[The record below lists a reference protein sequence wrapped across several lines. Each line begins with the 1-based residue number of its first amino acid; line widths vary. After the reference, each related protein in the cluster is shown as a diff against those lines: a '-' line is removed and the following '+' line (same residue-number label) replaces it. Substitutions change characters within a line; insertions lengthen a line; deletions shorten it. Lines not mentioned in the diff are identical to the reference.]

1 MDFFRITEEKA
12 KTRGGDNYIKVY
24 PSFLNKKWKD
34 LMVRGNDF
42 YAVYDKHTGFWTEDL
57 YRLQEIVDH
66 ELFEYVERMP
76 EEKKAI
82 AIPSLMQI
90 DRSQSQTMFLR
101 ITKTNADHYVQ
112 LDQKIIFSDQEVK
125 REDYASK
132 CLPYSMKEGDIS
144 SYQELMGTLFEPN
157 ELQKL
162 EWAVGAIFSGD
173 SKELQKFLVLSGAP
187 GTGKS
192 TYIDLIE
199 MLFEGYTAPFSAK
212 DLGDPGKRFALGAFK
227 DGPLVGIEHDGDM
240 SKLQDNSAF
249 NSVVSHD
256 TMLVD
261 EKFKAPYTTR
271 INAMLFVGTNSFV
284 KITDADSGLMRRLI
298 DVSPSGEKLDFERYT
313 ILKERLRFEL
323 GAIAHH
329 CLERYLE
336 MGKNYYGSYKP
347 FKMLYGTNTIHNFM
361 DHHYFDMKNE
371 EYVQLRHLFDLYI
384 QYTTE
389 TNSRFTVDYTEFLR
403 LTQSYFKEFRKR
415 TQIDGKRL
423 RNIALGLKTELFEPE
438 EQDDVPPEESP
449 SEEIEMYEGECLL
462 DDILRDCP
470 AQYANSNGTPSYKWD
485 DVRTTLADL
494 DTSKLHFVQPPDNHI
509 VIDFDLMNADREKDR
524 DLNLAAA
531 ETWPPTY
538 AEFSRSGAG
547 VHLHYIYD
555 GDVDQLSRVFDDGIE
570 IKVFTGGS
578 SLRRINIASNHTPM
592 VSLSGGLP
600 LREKRMIDE
609 RVVKTEKGLR
619 ALVEKN
625 LRKEIHPG
633 TKPSMDFIHKILK
646 DAYESGLKYDLR
658 DMESRI
664 TNFAFNSTNQS
675 TYCLRLLKQLHLKS
689 DDADD
694 LENSPPWSNDER
706 LVFFDVEVFPNLFVV
721 CWKYEDDSEVVKMI
735 NPTADEV
742 AELMKLKL
750 VGFHNR
756 GYDNHIL
763 YGRYMGLNNA
773 GIYELSK
780 RIISGDRSAMYG
792 QAYGISWT
800 DVFDYSVKK
809 QSLKKFQIELGLVH
823 HEISFDWDAPVD
835 ESKWDLVAEYCANDV
850 ITTEQV
856 HKSRV
861 QDYIARKILAELSG
875 LSVNSSTNQ
884 HSTKIIF
891 GGERKPQGA
900 FNYPDLS
907 KMFPGYKYEMGVS
920 TYQGMEVGE
929 GGFVYAEPGMYKN
942 VTTFDV
948 ASMHPASIIAM
959 DLFGKKYTKKFSEL
973 VSARLAIKHNEYD
986 EAGKMLG
993 GVLREYLKDHED
1005 AKGLSE
1011 ALKIVINSVYG
1022 LTAARFD
1029 NPFRDIRN
1037 KDNVVAKR
1045 GALFMVDLLKAVQ
1058 EKGYQV
1064 VHIKTDSIKVVDA
1077 DKDIEDF
1084 IHEFGKKYDYD
1095 FETEAV
1101 YERFLLVN
1109 DAVYIAKEGD
1119 QWEAVGKQF
1128 QHPYV
1133 YKKLF
1138 DQGPIEFDDLIEV
1151 KNVTTSLWLEKDVA
1165 EGEVERQFIGRA
1177 GAFVPVTNHG
1187 MRLVREKDGN
1197 FHAASGSKGHLW
1209 REAEVEREDNG
1220 GTLDN
1225 IDMSYFDRLYNEA
1238 YDKIKEF
1245 GDPEGFLA

>member
-1 MDFFRITEEKA
+1 MDFFKITEEKA
-12 KTRGGDNYIKVY
+12 SRRGGDSYIKVY
-24 PSFLNKKWKD
+24 PSFLNRKWKD
-34 LMVRGNDF
+34 LMVRGGEF

-57 YRLQEIVDH
+57 YRLQELVDH
-66 ELFEYVERMP
+66 EIYDYIDKMP
-76 EEKKAI
+76 PEKKAI
-82 AIPSLMQI
+82 AQPQLMQV

-101 ITKTNADHYVQ
+101 ITKTNADNYTQ
-112 LDQKIIFSDQEVK
+112 LDQNVIFSDQEVK

-132 CLPYSMKEGDIS
+132 TLPYAMKEGDIS
-144 SYQELMGTLFEPN
+144 AYKEMMETLFEPE
-157 ELQKL
+157 ELRKL
-162 EWAVGAIFSGD
+162 EWAVGAVLSGD
-173 SKELQKFLVLSGAP
+173 SKHLQKFLVLSGAP

-192 TYIDLIE
+192 TFIDLIE

-227 DGPLVGIEHDGDM
+227 DGPLVAIEHDGDM

-261 EKFKAPYTTR
+261 EKFKAPYTTK
-271 INAMLFVGTNSFV
+271 INAMLFIGTNSFV

-298 DVSPSGEKLDFERYT
+298 DVSPSGEKLEFERYMV
-313 ILKERLRFEL
+313 LKDRLRFEL

-329 CLERYLE
+329 CLELYLE

-361 DHHYFDMKNE
+361 DHHYLDMKNE

-389 TNSRFTVDYTEFLR
+389 TNSRFSVDYTEFLR
-403 LTQSYFKEFRKR
+403 LTQSYFREFKKR
-415 TQIDGKRL
+415 TLVDGQRL
-423 RNIALGLKTELFEPE
+423 RNVGIGLKTELFE
-438 EQDDVPPEESP
+438 
-449 SEEIEMYEGECLL
+449 SEEEHEEEVRESVVEEIVLEEGDSLI
-462 DDILRDCP
+462 DHILKDCP
-470 AQYANSNGTPSYKWD
+470 AQYANTNGTPSLKWA
-485 DVRTTLADL
+485 DVTTTLKDL
-494 DTSKLHFVQPPDNHI
+494 DTSKLHYVQPPDNHI
-509 VIDFDLMNADREKDR
+509 VIDFDLMNADRQKDR
-524 DLNLAAA
+524 ELNLKAA
-531 ETWPPTY
+531 ESWPPTY
-538 AEFSRSGAG
+538 TEYSRSGEG
-547 VHLHYIYD
+547 LHLHYIYD
-555 GDVDQLSRVFDDGIE
+555 GDVEQLSRVFDDGIE
-570 IKVFTGGS
+570 VKVFTGGS
-578 SLRRINIASNHTPM
+578 SLRRINKASNNKP
-592 VSLSGGLP
+592 VAEISGGLP
-600 LREKRMIDE
+600 LKEKRMIDE
-609 RVVKTEKGLR
+609 RTVQTEKGLR
-619 ALVEKN
+619 VLIEKN
-625 LRKEIHPG
+625 LRKEYHPG

-646 DAYESGLKYDLR
+646 DAYDSGLKYDLR

-664 TNFAFNSTNQS
+664 TNFAFNSTNQA

-694 LENSPPWSNDER
+694 LDTSPPWRDDGR
-706 LVFFDVEVFPNLFVV
+706 LAFFDVEVFPNLFVV
-721 CWKYEDDSEVVKMI
+721 CWKYEDDAEVVRMI
-735 NPTADEV
+735 NPTADEISD
-742 AELMKLKL
+742 LMKLKL

-763 YGRYMGLNNA
+763 YGRYMGLNNM
-773 GIYELSK
+773 GLYELSK
-780 RIISGDRSAMYG
+780 RIVSGDRSAMYG

-800 DVFDYSVKK
+800 DVYDYSSKK
-809 QSLKKFQIELGLVH
+809 QSLKKFQIELGLNH
-823 HEISFDWDAPVD
+823 HEISFDWDSPVD
-835 ESKWDLVAEYCANDV
+835 EENWDLIAEYCANDV

-856 HKSRV
+856 HKSRR
-861 QDYIARKILAELSG
+861 QDYMARLILAEMSG

-884 HSTKIIF
+884 HSTRIIF
-891 GGERKPQGA
+891 GSERKPQGA

-907 KMFPGYKYEMGVS
+907 DMFPGYKYDMGVS
-920 TYQGMEVGE
+920 TYRDIVVGE
-929 GGFVYAEPGMYKN
+929 GGFVYAEPGMYEN

-959 DLFGKKYTKKFSEL
+959 DLFGKKYTKQFREM
-973 VSARLAIKHNEYD
+973 VEARIAIKHGDY
-986 EAGKMLG
+986 EAAGGMLG
-993 GVLREYLKDHED
+993 GVLKEYLTNPED
-1005 AKGLSE
+1005 AEGLSN

-1045 GALFMVDLLKAVQ
+1045 GALFMVDLLLAVQ
-1058 EKGYQV
+1058 DQGYRV

-1077 DKDIEDF
+1077 DEKIEKFIFDF
-1084 IHEFGKKYDYD
+1084 GRKYLYD
-1095 FETEAV
+1095 FEVEST

-1119 QWEAVGKQF
+1119 KWEAVGKQF

-1138 DQGPIEFDDLIEV
+1138 NAGPVEFSDLIEV
-1151 KNVTTSLWLEKDVA
+1151 KNVTTSLWLESVDSEDVK
-1165 EGEVERQFIGRA
+1165 RQFVGRS
-1177 GAFVPVTNHG
+1177 GAFVPVIENG
-1187 MRLVREKDGN
+1187 MRLVREKDGVY
-1197 FHAASGSKGHLW
+1197 HSASGAKDHLW
-1209 REAEVEREDNG
+1209 REAEVEREDRDG
-1220 GTLDN
+1220 KLDN